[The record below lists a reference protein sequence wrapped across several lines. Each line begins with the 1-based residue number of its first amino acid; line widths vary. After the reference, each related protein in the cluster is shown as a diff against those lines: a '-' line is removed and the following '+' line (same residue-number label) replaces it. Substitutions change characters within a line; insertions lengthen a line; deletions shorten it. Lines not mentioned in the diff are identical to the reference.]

1 MGQALLKEV
10 PKLKEWP
17 HFSVEGEYDHVEFIR
32 GIDMIKEDFELPDRF
47 VTARFQALFTKSAHR
62 FYIKLRQAHGNQS
75 WTCGKPKLST
85 NGPMILGSSRLTALY
100 PDMSEFMIHRKI
112 LRQCGGDLEHAVK
125 SRTTEQSSAEDI
137 INILEEVTTR
147 TKIGSSRVNLKTR
160 FNTPWKDSVD
170 KNPKENSNNI
180 KYKSADTVRK
190 CHICQS
196 TTHLANTC
204 PKRGEINEIDIE
216 KEPDV
221 EKDDII
227 EDNSDDKSSI
237 FSESSK
243 DIENINATFDIM
255 ESYSHLPQLSN
266 GQLDLSKVQDAQLMK
281 TKPNRGKGYTA
292 GNSCI
297 TEVVIDNKPTKILLD
312 PGAFCSCVGKSFLE
326 TCVPNFEDQLL
337 PIDGIKFN
345 SARNPMKELGIFE
358 TNLIFPHINENLRI
372 TVEFVVMENCSS
384 TNFILGN
391 YYFIMYGIDLHNNKD
406 RYFTIGENKRQKFAF
421 LPFERQITVNKVSP
435 VSLELEKLKSEQWR
449 EAEISLHLTDKQ
461 ENELSSLL
469 YDLKGAFS
477 SDKEPPAAIIGH
489 EVDIILNIERPYP
502 PLLRRPA

>member
-1 MGQALLKEV
+1 
-10 PKLKEWP
+10 
-17 HFSVEGEYDHVEFIR
+17 
-32 GIDMIKEDFELPDRF
+32 
-47 VTARFQALFTKSAHR
+47 
-62 FYIKLRQAHGNQS
+62 
-75 WTCGKPKLST
+75 
-85 NGPMILGSSRLTALY
+85 
-100 PDMSEFMIHRKI
+100 MSEFMIHRRI

-147 TKIGSSRVNLKTR
+147 TKTGSSRVNLKTR

-170 KNPKENSNNI
+170 KNPKENSNN

-216 KEPDV
+216 KKPYV
-221 EKDDII
+221 QKYDII
-227 EDNSDDKSSI
+227 EDHSDDKPSI

-243 DIENINATFDIM
+243 DIENINATFEIM
-255 ESYSHLPQLSN
+255 ESYSHLPQLRN

-292 GNSCI
+292 G
-297 TEVVIDNKPTKILLD
+297 
-312 PGAFCSCVGKSFLE
+312 AFCSCVGKLFLK

-345 SARNPMKELGIFE
+345 SASNPMKALGTYE
-358 TNLIFPHINENLRI
+358 TNVIFPHINGNLRI
-372 TVEFVVMENCSS
+372 TVELVVMENCSS
-384 TNFILGN
+384 NHFILGN
-391 YYFIMYGIDLHNNKD
+391 DYLIMYGIDLHNNKD
-406 RYFTIGENKRQKFAF
+406 IYFTIEDNKSQKFAF
-421 LPFERQITVNKVSP
+421 LPFKRKITVNKVSP
-435 VSLELEKLKSEQWR
+435 INLELEKFKSEQLR
-449 EAEISLHLTDKQ
+449 EAEISLHMTDKQ

-469 YDLKGAFS
+469 YDQKGAFD
-477 SDKEPPAAIIGH
+477 SDKEPLGAIISH
-489 EVDIILNIERPYP
+489 EVDIILHIERPYP
-502 PLLRRPA
+502 PLLRRPSYPASPSSREAL